1 MWKLTKLWE
10 RPWQTLGK
18 FMSMTKNVPT
28 QFIRQVNDMSFVLH
42 QRALFQANNDIHV
55 LGDSKTNVYA
65 YSLWLH
71 AVPMVC
77 IVDTTAMWNP
87 KEQWLAAS
95 TFDIFLSGPCY
106 LWACSKKSPW
116 LQRLGL
122 TSSSPDHDT
131 YDKWL
136 HIWRHPEAT
145 ELRMAWRSFQP
156 SANSSEMLVFCTK

>member
-1 MWKLTKLWE
+1 
-10 RPWQTLGK
+10 
-18 FMSMTKNVPT
+18 MSMTKNVPT

-77 IVDTTAMWNP
+77 IVDTTAVWNP
-87 KEQWLAAS
+87 KEPWLAAN

-106 LWACSKKSPW
+106 L
-116 LQRLGL
+116 
-122 TSSSPDHDT
+122 
-131 YDKWL
+131 
-136 HIWRHPEAT
+136 
-145 ELRMAWRSFQP
+145 
-156 SANSSEMLVFCTK
+156 